1 MSIDYQNFKKDK
13 KPKKEYGYA
22 ARGDVPNEVK
32 NLMQYTDTADSKYFV
47 YRTYDGAIQGYVVRK
62 EAHETRDGKK
72 QFTPYSYD
80 PKNKKWVAHPWS
92 DNRCLYNEDKLKD
105 NIKPVLVSEGEKAA
119 AYGNN

>member
-80 PKNKKWVAHPWS
+80 PKKEKWVAHPW
-92 DNRCLYNEDKLKD
+92 
-105 NIKPVLVSEGEKAA
+105 
-119 AYGNN
+119 